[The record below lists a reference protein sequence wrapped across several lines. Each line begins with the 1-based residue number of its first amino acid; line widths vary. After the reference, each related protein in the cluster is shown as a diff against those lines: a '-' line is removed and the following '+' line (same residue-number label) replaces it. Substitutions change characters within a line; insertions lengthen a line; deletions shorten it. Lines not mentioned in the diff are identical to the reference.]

1 MWDENKQQRF
11 DELRDRKAHGS
22 LTEEEQQQLELLS
35 DELDCEDEAYLR
47 PAFEHSQE
55 RQRDLDEEIARKERR
70 NAALEALAE
79 RQAQLLARARAQLE
93 ALRRE
98 QAALNSEYE
107 RTMGESLHAA

>member
-1 MWDENKQQRF
+1 MWNESKQLLF
-11 DELRDRKAHGS
+11 DELRQRKLGGS

-35 DELDCEDEAYLR
+35 EELNREDEAYLR
-47 PAFEHSQE
+47 PAFEHSYE
-55 RQRDLDEEIARKERR
+55 RQRNLDMEIAQKELR
-70 NAALEALAE
+70 NADLEALAE
-79 RQAQLLARARAQLE
+79 RQAQLMARARAQLE